1 MHLCLTGSAA
11 VVRGAS
17 KGLSR
22 DIAKGLA
29 EEGVNLVLLARG
41 KEALDQAAEQ
51 IRREQGV
58 KVLALA
64 ADDSQADQVKAVA
77 DAAKAEYGTIHIVVN
92 NAGSGIRRQD
102 RQINWLDADWMD
114 DINRKWIGMLRMTQS
129 FLPVMPR
136 DWTGRVINV
145 SGIAGISAFIG
156 ALTPGLNN

>member
-64 ADDSQADQVKAVA
+64 ADVRNADQVKAVA
-77 DAAKAEYGTIHIVVN
+77 DAAKAEYGTVHIVVN

-102 RQINWLDADWMD
+102 RQINWPDTDWMD
-114 DINRKWIGMLRMTQS
+114 DLNLKLIGMLRMTTS
-129 FLPVMPR
+129 FIPVMPR
-136 DWTGRVINV
+136 DCDGHRLKTRY
-145 SGIAGISAFIG
+145 IA
-156 ALTPGLNN
+156 